1 MNSVRYTQ
9 RIIQTVKSREADTFS
24 RPDNC
29 LHDTADARYRCT
41 CLMFAW
47 TLSHALKSD
56 FSMPSFSNPLCG
68 QALMCCRV
76 QNLTN
81 AFRYS
86 VNLADFFK
94 FQPCRKN
101 GAECYDAFEANVVIR
116 QHYGG
121 GGPLRHGTRL
131 TNIIVKCVYMHS
143 IFDSTT

>member
-1 MNSVRYTQ
+1 MRYTQ
-9 RIIQTVKSREADTFS
+9 RIIKTVKSREADPFS
-24 RPDNC
+24 RPDIF
-29 LHDTADARYRCT
+29 LHDTASPADARYPVSLYLPYV
-41 CLMFAW
+41 CLD
-47 TLSHALKSD
+47 SVPYALKSD

-86 VNLADFFK
+86 VILANFFK

-116 QHYGG
+116 QSIAVAA
-121 GGPLRHGTRL
+121 P
-131 TNIIVKCVYMHS
+131 CVQEHV
-143 IFDSTT
+143 

>member
-1 MNSVRYTQ
+1 MPSINSVRYTQ

-24 RPDNC
+24 RPDNF

-47 TLSHALKSD
+47 TLSHALNSD

-116 QHYGG
+116 QMIAVAAPCGMEH
-121 GGPLRHGTRL
+121 
-131 TNIIVKCVYMHS
+131 V
-143 IFDSTT
+143 